1 MLPWTKKVLQNSM
14 TSSTVLAYNNQSFV
28 IISSSL
34 KLMLIGNYRLPI
46 GNERLLI
53 GNEKLLIDN

>member
-1 MLPWTKKVLQNSM
+1 M